1 MPDEGAVESTK
12 RFPGERLVI
21 TREAQGLSQKE
32 VAEELNLPLRYI
44 QWIEE
49 GQFEKLPSLVFA
61 KGYIRA
67 YSKML
72 GVDAQEFVA
81 KFDELHGLETR
92 KPKPIRPVSKVEPQ
106 ANLGDPLMRL
116 TGWLFLLAM
125 VAATVWWW
133 KTQYSLDFIQSAETE
148 EVSTE
153 VKVDDNRL
161 ILPKLDDTEVV
172 VEEPV
177 VEETTQADPVSIV
190 QVEEEPKYLS
200 AAEIE
205 RLQNE
210 MANTESNPVSQ
221 QVSSEVVSG
230 ASESAEAL
238 AVNKLVMTFSADCW
252 LKITDATGNVLVSR
266 VKKATDTVELTEGEA
281 PYRLRIGNI
290 AAVKSIVY
298 AGQSVDLSRYSS
310 QAGGVVT
317 LTLPLN

>member
-32 VAEELNLPLRYI
+32 VAEELNLPIRYI

-81 KFDELHGLETR
+81 KFDELYGLETR

-106 ANLGDPLMRL
+106 AKLGDPLMRL

-133 KTQYSLDFIQSAETE
+133 KTQYSLDFIQSPEAE

-153 VKVDDNRL
+153 TKVDDNRL
-161 ILPKLDDTEVV
+161 ILPKLDDTEAVL
-172 VEEPV
+172 EEPA
-177 VEETTQADPVSIV
+177 VEETTQADPVSV
-190 QVEEEPKYLS
+190 AQVEEEPKYLS
-200 AAEIE
+200 ADEIA

-210 MANTESNPVSQ
+210 MANNESNSANQ
-221 QVSSEVVSG
+221 QVSSEVTSG
-230 ASESAEAL
+230 SSESAEPL
-238 AVNKLVMTFSADCW
+238 AANKLVMTFSADCW

-266 VKKATDTVELTEGEA
+266 VKKATDTVELAEGEA

-298 AGQSVDLSRYSS
+298 AGRSVDLSRYAS
-310 QAGGVVT
+310 QSGGVVT

>member
-1 MPDEGAVESTK
+1 MPEEGAVESTK

-32 VAEELNLPLRYI
+32 VAEELNLPIRYI

-81 KFDELHGLETR
+81 KFDELYGLETR
-92 KPKPIRPVSKVEPQ
+92 KPAPIRPVSKVEPQ
-106 ANLGDPLMRL
+106 VKLGDPLMRL
-116 TGWLFLLAM
+116 TGWLFLLAI

-133 KTQYSLDFIQSAETE
+133 KTQNSLDFIQSSETE
-148 EVSTE
+148 ETTSVDG
-153 VKVDDNRL
+153 VKVEDNRL
-161 ILPKLDDTEVV
+161 ILPKLDDTETPLQ
-172 VEEPV
+172 EPA
-177 VEETTQADPVSIV
+177 VEETTQAEPLGAAPV
-190 QVEEEPKYLS
+190 EDEPKYLS
-200 AAEIE
+200 DAEIA

-210 MANTESNPVSQ
+210 MANAAP
-221 QVSSEVVSG
+221 
-230 ASESAEAL
+230 ESAEQAS
-238 AVNKLVMTFSADCW
+238 ATNEVSADPANVNKLVMTFSDDCW
-252 LKITDATGNVLVSR
+252 LKITDSTGNVLVSR
-266 VKKATDTVELTEGEA
+266 VKKASDTVEIKDGQA

-290 AAVKSIVY
+290 AAVKSIVF
-298 AGQSVDLSRYSS
+298 AGQTVDLSRYAS
-310 QAGGVVT
+310 QPGGVVS